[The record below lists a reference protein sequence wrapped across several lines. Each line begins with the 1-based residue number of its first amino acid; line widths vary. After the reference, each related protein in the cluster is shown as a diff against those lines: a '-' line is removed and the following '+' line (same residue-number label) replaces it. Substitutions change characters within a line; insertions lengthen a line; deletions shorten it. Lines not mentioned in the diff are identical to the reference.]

1 MIVDPLAQILLLL
14 AAAVLVVA
22 AARRVG
28 LPAILG
34 YLIVGTI
41 FGPFALGLIDETDT
55 TRLLAELGAFTG
67 LDLQAG
73 VKGEPACVSLSDGLP
88 QSPPSQDLR
97 PYGTRQLDADAA
109 LSAATA
115 SPGYPGK
122 AERVILFHLEA
133 FDWNCPQHITP
144 RFSEAE
150 MVQALEPVRIR
161 IEQLEA
167 ENARLRE
174 RLSEAPP

>member
-1 MIVDPLAQILLLL
+1 VAQ
-14 AAAVLVVA
+14 A
-22 AARRVG
+22 
-28 LPAILG
+28 
-34 YLIVGTI
+34 
-41 FGPFALGLIDETDT
+41 F
-55 TRLLAELGAFTG
+55 ELGAFTG

-174 RLSEAPP
+174 RLGEAPPRSGPASILQIIWVLCCRCFVKLERQPTSPRI